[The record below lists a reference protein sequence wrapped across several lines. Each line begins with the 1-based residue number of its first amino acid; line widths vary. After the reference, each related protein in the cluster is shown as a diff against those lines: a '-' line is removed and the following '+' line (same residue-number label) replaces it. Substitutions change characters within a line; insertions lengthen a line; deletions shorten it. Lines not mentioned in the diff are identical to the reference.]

1 MLTPTSRADTI
12 DRLVEPN
19 LDLAVIGGGIA
30 GARIAFEAARLG
42 LRVALVDG
50 GDFGSGTSSASSK
63 LVHGGF
69 RYLPMGDI
77 GLVRESQHERRVLM
91 ERVAP
96 NLVRP
101 LPFLLPAYAGSPRGP
116 AAVAAGLLMYRALSG
131 RGGRVAWLRGRAI
144 HDAVPG
150 LRLDGLRMCGTFDEA
165 ETIDSRLVLATVK
178 AAAKSGALV
187 LNHAKVVGL
196 ELRHNRGGA
205 VAIEA
210 GRDGAL
216 ELRARHVINAAGPW
230 VDQVRALDDPYAEP
244 LVRLSKGVHLLLP
257 LEGAWRA
264 GVAMPL
270 GGGRV
275 ALGIPWQG
283 MLMLGTTDTPYAGDP
298 AGVQVTEADISSVLD
313 EASGFL
319 EPGMLRRDR
328 VRFQTAGLR
337 ALPVVD
343 GDTAAAR
350 RGHMIEVSR
359 NGLVSVAGGKLTTH
373 RVIACDALRRLPRSS
388 VDGLVLDERRL
399 PGTGWS
405 LEVAERTD
413 LEPDVADHLER
424 LYGDEAGRV
433 LALAGA
439 MADGLERIHPSGPDV
454 WAQVAYAFRSEWAR
468 TVDDVARRRT
478 TLAGRG
484 LLTEEIVARIG
495 AMARSES
502 LVSAVT

>member
-1 MLTPTSRADTI
+1 
-12 DRLVEPN
+12 
-19 LDLAVIGGGIA
+19 
-30 GARIAFEAARLG
+30 
-42 LRVALVDG
+42 
-50 GDFGSGTSSASSK
+50 
-63 LVHGGF
+63 
-69 RYLPMGDI
+69 
-77 GLVRESQHERRVLM
+77 
-91 ERVAP
+91 
-96 NLVRP
+96 
-101 LPFLLPAYAGSPRGP
+101 
-116 AAVAAGLLMYRALSG
+116 
-131 RGGRVAWLRGRAI
+131 
-144 HDAVPG
+144 
-150 LRLDGLRMCGTFDEA
+150 
-165 ETIDSRLVLATVK
+165 
-178 AAAKSGALV
+178 
-187 LNHAKVVGL
+187 L
-196 ELRHNRGGA
+196 E
-205 VAIEA
+205 
-210 GRDGAL
+210 
-216 ELRARHVINAAGPW
+216 
-230 VDQVRALDDPYAEP
+230 
-244 LVRLSKGVHLLLP
+244 
-257 LEGAWRA
+257 EGWRA

-283 MLMLGTTDTPYAGDP
+283 MLMLGTTDTPYSGDP
-298 AGVQVTEADISSVLD
+298 AGVQVTEADVSSVLD

-319 EPGMLRRDR
+319 EAGMLRRDR

-337 ALPVVD
+337 ALPVVE

-388 VDGLVLDERRL
+388 VGRLVADERRL

-405 LEVAERTD
+405 LEVEERPD

>member
-1 MLTPTSRADTI
+1 
-12 DRLVEPN
+12 
-19 LDLAVIGGGIA
+19 
-30 GARIAFEAARLG
+30 
-42 LRVALVDG
+42 
-50 GDFGSGTSSASSK
+50 
-63 LVHGGF
+63 
-69 RYLPMGDI
+69 
-77 GLVRESQHERRVLM
+77 
-91 ERVAP
+91 
-96 NLVRP
+96 
-101 LPFLLPAYAGSPRGP
+101 
-116 AAVAAGLLMYRALSG
+116 
-131 RGGRVAWLRGRAI
+131 AWLRGRPI

-205 VAIEA
+205 VTLDA

-230 VDQVRALDDPYAEP
+230 VDHVRALDDPYAEP

-257 LEGAWRA
+257 LEEGWRA

-283 MLMLGTTDTPYAGDP
+283 MLMLGTTDTPYSGDP
-298 AGVQVTEADISSVLD
+298 AGVQVTEADVSSVLD

-319 EPGMLRRDR
+319 EAGMLRRDR
-328 VRFQTAGLR
+328 VRFQPAGLR
-337 ALPVVD
+337 
-343 GDTAAAR
+343 
-350 RGHMIEVSR
+350 
-359 NGLVSVAGGKLTTH
+359 
-373 RVIACDALRRLPRSS
+373 
-388 VDGLVLDERRL
+388 
-399 PGTGWS
+399 
-405 LEVAERTD
+405 
-413 LEPDVADHLER
+413 
-424 LYGDEAGRV
+424 
-433 LALAGA
+433 ALAGA

-502 LVSAVT
+502 LVSAVTGRCTPGSSRGRRHAGDAR